1 MVFVRIGTM
10 IDLSVY
16 HDQQVP
22 LRNKKTKKTGINKVL
37 YLTIS

>member
-22 LRNKKTKKTGINKVL
+22 LRNKKTGINKVL